1 MSKKAS
7 ISRRSAARRGLPL
20 VVALAM
26 SGCAVGP
33 DFVRPSS
40 TLPDGYLEQTA
51 GAEDIN
57 PLIEQAW
64 WSHFRDP
71 MLDEL
76 MDKALN
82 QNADVRA
89 AVARVEQAEAAARE
103 AGAEYLP
110 QINAQA
116 VGSRTR
122 IGGRTVNNANAT
134 AFTAYELDV
143 WGRVRRSN
151 ESARALAL
159 ASHYSRDA
167 IRLSVAGLV
176 STNYLALRAYDAQLM
191 LSAESEAS
199 REATLKLVRT
209 RVDAGLV
216 SPLDLYQAQGAL
228 SAIQA
233 QSAALR
239 LQRALTLHQ
248 LALLTGAPD
257 LQITPGDLRQL
268 PMPPVPP
275 AGLPSALVQGRP
287 DVREAEETVVA
298 ANATIGVAKAG
309 YFPRFSLTGS
319 IGRESDTLS
328 NLFSGG
334 ASAWSLGL
342 GALMPILDFGR
353 TSARVDQAAGLKK
366 ESIVAYQN
374 TLQTAFKEVNDALVG
389 LRENAAGEAAQT
401 ARVDA
406 AEKALRLAQLR
417 YESGYSGYLE
427 VLDAQ
432 RTSNESLLAFV
443 STRQSRLAAAVD
455 LFKALGGGWRD
466 DFVAAETAQ
475 AE

>member
-1 MSKKAS
+1 MRMLANLPWT
-7 ISRRSAARRGLPL
+7 SRRLLPL
-20 VVALAM
+20 VVALAV

-33 DFVRPSS
+33 DFVRPAS
-40 TLPDGYLEQTA
+40 TLPGDYAAQMASIETV
-51 GAEDIN
+51 N
-57 PLIEQAW
+57 PLIEPDW
-64 WSHFRDP
+64 WTHFNDP
-71 MLDEL
+71 VLDEL

-89 AVARVEQAEAAARE
+89 AIARVEQAEAAARE
-103 AGAEYLP
+103 AGAAYLP
-110 QINAQA
+110 QIDVQA

-122 IGGRTVNNANAT
+122 IGGRTVNTASAN

-143 WGRVRRSN
+143 WGRVRRSS

-159 ASHYSRDA
+159 ASHYGRDA

-176 STNYLALRAYDAQLM
+176 ANNYLALRAYDAQLM

-233 QSAALR
+233 QAAALR
-239 LQRALTLHQ
+239 LQRAVTLHQ
-248 LALLTGAPD
+248 LALLTGTPD
-257 LQITPGDLRQL
+257 LQIAPGDLREL

-275 AGLPSALVQGRP
+275 AGLPSSLVQGRP
-287 DVREAEETVVA
+287 DVREAEATVVA
-298 ANATIGVAKAG
+298 ANATIGIAKAG
-309 YFPRFSLTGS
+309 YFPLFSLTGA
-319 IGRESDTLS
+319 IGRESDTLA

-353 TSARVDQAAGLKK
+353 TSARVDQAEALNK
-366 ESIVAYQN
+366 ESIVVYQN

-401 ARVDA
+401 ARVEA
-406 AEKALRLAQLR
+406 AQNALKLAQLR
-417 YESGYSGYLE
+417 YESGYSSYLE

-443 STRQSRLAAAVD
+443 STRQARLAAAVD
-455 LFKALGGGWRD
+455 LFKALGGGWKD
-466 DFVAAETAQ
+466 GFVAAEA
-475 AE
+475 AIP